1 MEQEVISKADISDVL
16 IERPVSFS
24 IKGRHFL
31 IYRPTL
37 GKIQL
42 LSRLFEA
49 IGYNKLQ
56 ATDDIYYHTFI
67 VARDKVESCIRIIAY
82 STLPSDECLDEGK
95 VKERIKELKDLDTED
110 IATILIMI
118 FRLDRTDDI
127 MRQFGMDKEAKRL
140 NDILKVKAKTSGNS
154 PSFGG
159 KSLWGSLIDVACE
172 RYGWSLHYVLWGISY
187 SNLRLLLA
195 DQVRTVFLTDEERKQ
210 VHIPSDNTTYKV
222 DGGQSFKDFVN
233 TQNWR

>member
-24 IKGRHFL
+24 IKGRHFF

-49 IGYNKLQ
+49 IGYNKLK

-95 VKERIKELKDLDTED
+95 VKERIKELKDLETED

-118 FRLDRTDDI
+118 FRLDRTEEI
-127 MRQFGMDKEAKRL
+127 MRHFGMDKEAERL
-140 NDILKVKAKTSGNS
+140 NRVAKVKAKSSGNS

-159 KSLWGSLIDVACE
+159 KSLWGSLIDAACE
-172 RYGWSLHYVLWGISY
+172 RYGWTYHYVLWGISY

-210 VHIPSDNTTYKV
+210 MHSPSDNTAYWV
-222 DGGQSFKDFVN
+222 DGGDKFKDFIKR
-233 TQNWR
+233 QSWR